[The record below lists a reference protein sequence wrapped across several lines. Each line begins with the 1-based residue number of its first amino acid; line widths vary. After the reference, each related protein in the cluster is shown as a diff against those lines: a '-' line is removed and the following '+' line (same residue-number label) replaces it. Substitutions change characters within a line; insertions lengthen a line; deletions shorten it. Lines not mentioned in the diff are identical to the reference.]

1 MKGKRRSGE
10 AVPCEGD
17 LTPRTAVLGL
27 GLLLFLATPAQ
38 LQQLRIESGSVLTPC
53 RETRG
58 QLPGGALSYDY
69 TKALLARVEAC
80 ALFNRRFMAEVVG
93 TPTVRAR
100 GIASVESST
109 VGRCSRRDST
119 RCPESDPGLL
129 DHTAVHSEG
138 RPDSLSRDIAVPP
151 KSGRRAE
158 ECERVVGTPTVR
170 ARGIASVESS
180 TVGRCSRRDSTRCP
194 ESDPGLLDHTA
205 VHSEGRPD
213 SLSRDIA
220 VPPKSGR
227 RAEECERNLP
237 LELSALTVTP
247 RIEVPSSNELKRLT
261 EEQAFLRIYQLL
273 VAYSSFAQHT
283 ANTSIAPGCGRPSK
297 RTGAALLGAAQRN
310 ADQLQEL
317 RCDVRLSS
325 GAHGSKAQFEVADAS
340 AQGLL
345 LDTYADCSKRLLE
358 DYRVALGIQKLLHS
372 VRGYLVHLVRLK
384 SPFQGAEVAELSSAV
399 EALEPAA
406 Y

>member
-1 MKGKRRSGE
+1 MRQKEIEERS
-10 AVPCEGD
+10 
-17 LTPRTAVLGL
+17 
-27 GLLLFLATPAQ
+27 F
-38 LQQLRIESGSVLTPC
+38 
-53 RETRG
+53 
-58 QLPGGALSYDY
+58 
-69 TKALLARVEAC
+69 
-80 ALFNRRFMAEVVG
+80 F
-93 TPTVRAR
+93 
-100 GIASVESST
+100 
-109 VGRCSRRDST
+109 
-119 RCPESDPGLL
+119 
-129 DHTAVHSEG
+129 
-138 RPDSLSRDIAVPP
+138 
-151 KSGRRAE
+151 
-158 ECERVVGTPTVR
+158 
-170 ARGIASVESS
+170 
-180 TVGRCSRRDSTRCP
+180 
-194 ESDPGLLDHTA
+194 
-205 VHSEGRPD
+205 
-213 SLSRDIA
+213 
-220 VPPKSGR
+220 
-227 RAEECERNLP
+227 NLP